1 MRKYIL
7 MVVFALSLV
16 TVAHAQIDGGDNDG
30 PCTDSPE
37 NPTLVLAA
45 LGSGGAALA
54 ALRVRMA
61 AGKKKR

>member
-45 LGSGGAALA
+45 L
-54 ALRVRMA
+54 RVRMA